1 MNYRA
6 VSTIET
12 NEGLTLR
19 GIKIALRIIIDIKAL
34 KDAIPKVEAK

>member
-12 NEGLTLR
+12 NEGLTLM
-19 GIKIALRIIIDIKAL
+19 GIKIALRIIIDIKGL
-34 KDAIPKVEAK
+34 KDAIPKAEAK